1 MRVVIDA
8 TPLLVRSAG
17 VKNYLYYWI
26 QHLQRAAGPG
36 VVGTFPHLE
45 PLGAL
50 NHERSV
56 AGFWRTW
63 SGLGPLALANHTRLP
78 VADWVGRDA
87 DIFHASH
94 LFEHPPRRARLTAT
108 IYDVTTRLMPELHSA
123 GNLRADRGFANLCRY
138 ARKLIAISH
147 STKADAVR
155 VLGLPPEKIVVIHP
169 GVPDAFF
176 AVPPGAVES
185 VRERY
190 ALQRPFVLFVGTIEP
205 RKNVDALLDA
215 YRALAPSLR
224 EEFELVL
231 AGPIGWAGPETIAR
245 LGEARYL
252 GYIPEPDL
260 APLTAAA
267 AVFVYPSL
275 YEGFG
280 FPVAQALAAGVPV
293 VTSNVSS
300 LPEVAGDAA
309 LLVDPRSASELGD
322 AIARLLLAP
331 DLRAELG
338 ARGRCR
344 AQEFRWE
351 TCAARSLRFFQE
363 LVDGS

>member
-36 VVGTFPHLE
+36 VIGTFPHLE

-63 SGLGPLALANHTRLP
+63 SGLGPLALANLTSLP
-78 VADWVGRDA
+78 VADWLVRGA
-87 DIFHASH
+87 DIFHMSN
-94 LFEHPPRRARLTAT
+94 LLPRPPRRARITAT
-108 IYDVTTRLMPELHSA
+108 IHDMTSWLMPELHA
-123 GNLRADRGFANLCRY
+123 TGNLRADRRFAEVCKR
-138 ARKLIAISH
+138 ADKLIAVSA
-147 STKADAVR
+147 STKEDAVR
-155 VLGLPPEKIVVIHP
+155 VAGLPPEKIVVIHS
-169 GVPDAFF
+169 GVAKAFFEVAPDAIR
-176 AVPPGAVES
+176 G
-185 VRERY
+185 VREHY
-190 ALQRPFVLFVGTIEP
+190 ALRRPFVLFVGTIEP

-215 YRALAPSLR
+215 YRSLAPSLR

-231 AGPIGWAGPETIAR
+231 AGPTGWARPETIAR

-252 GYIPEPDL
+252 GYIPEPDM

-309 LLVDPRSASELGD
+309 LLVDPRSASELRD
-322 AIARLLLAP
+322 ALTRLLLSP
-331 DLRAELG
+331 DLRAELA

-344 AQEFRWE
+344 ACEFRWE

-363 LVDGS
+363 LVD